1 MGGGILFVGHSPT
14 FAALILGR
22 IVQPATSTL
31 LLVLFSAAVLALLLT
46 DAARRL
52 ALRLQW
58 LDQPGVGRV
67 HKKPVPR
74 IGGLAIFAAFAG
86 ILFAAIWL
94 RDDLEFDTKILG
106 LLLGAGL
113 ITLVMF
119 IDDVR
124 GLPPLPKFLAQIAA
138 AGVAIQ
144 FDIVIKF
151 VRDPFG
157 GGVSFPEWLALP
169 LDNHIFFAGWLS
181 ILITLFWIVGMMNA
195 INFVDGYDGL
205 AGGLSFIGAGVLFFL
220 SLSLQQFSIAFLP
233 LILAGAILGFLPLN
247 VYRAR
252 IIMGDSGAHFL
263 GFALGTI
270 AIIGGAKLAT
280 TLLIFGVPAI
290 DVAWSIIRRTL
301 QGGRFYQRDTGH
313 LHHRLSELGLPP
325 LAIAVVYWSFSA
337 LFGAIALL
345 LPTPLQKIYA
355 LGILGIIVA
364 ALLVVLARSGK
375 GRLPPELR

>member
-1 MGGGILFVGHSPT
+1 M
-14 FAALILGR
+14 
-22 IVQPATSTL
+22 QPATSTL
-31 LLVLFSAAVLALLLT
+31 LIVLFSAAIIALLLT
-46 DAARRL
+46 DAVRRL

-58 LDQPGVGRV
+58 LDRPGIGRV

-86 ILFAAIWL
+86 TLLATIWL
-94 RDDLEFDTKILG
+94 REDLQFDTKILG

-113 ITLVMF
+113 ITLVMLV
-119 IDDVR
+119 DDVR
-124 GLPPLPKFLAQIAA
+124 GLPPLPKFLAQVAA
-138 AGVAIQ
+138 AAVAIW
-144 FDIVIKF
+144 FDIVIEF

-157 GGVSFPEWLALP
+157 GGIAFPEWLAVP

-181 ILITLFWIVGMMNA
+181 VLISLFWIVGMMNA

-220 SLSLQQFSIAFLP
+220 SLSLQQFSIAYLP

-325 LAIAVVYWSFSA
+325 LAIAIVYWSFSA

-345 LPTPLQKIYA
+345 LPTPIQKMYA
-355 LGILGIIVA
+355 LGILGIMVA

-375 GRLPPELR
+375 GKLPSELR

>member
-1 MGGGILFVGHSPT
+1 M
-14 FAALILGR
+14 
-22 IVQPATSTL
+22 VQPATSTL
-31 LLVLFSAAVLALLLT
+31 WLVLLSATAAALILTYAV
-46 DAARRL
+46 RRL

-58 LDQPGVGRV
+58 LDQPGEGRV
-67 HKKPVPR
+67 HHRPFPR
-74 IGGLAIFAAFAG
+74 IGGLAIYVTFVGVLLAAT
-86 ILFAAIWL
+86 WL
-94 RDDLEFDTKILG
+94 LDDLSFERKFLG
-106 LLLGAGL
+106 LIVGAGL

-124 GLPPLPKFLAQIAA
+124 GLPPLPKFVAQVAA
-138 AGVAIQ
+138 AGVAVAFGI
-144 FDIVIKF
+144 FIEF

-157 GGVSFPEWLALP
+157 GSVSFLEGVFTYM
-169 LDNHIFFAGWLS
+169 DGHIFFPYWLS
-181 ILITLFWIVGMMNA
+181 VIVTLFWIVGMMNA

-220 SLSLQQFSIAFLP
+220 SMSLQQFSIAFLP
-233 LILAGAILGFLPLN
+233 LILAGAVLGFLPFN

-252 IIMGDSGAHFL
+252 IIMGDSGSHFL

-270 AIIGGAKLAT
+270 AIIGGAKVAT

-301 QGGRFYQRDTGH
+301 QGGRFYQRDTSH

-325 LAIAVVYWSFSA
+325 IGISLVYWSLA
-337 LFGAIALL
+337 AAFGAIALL

-355 LGILGIIVA
+355 LVILGVIVA

-375 GRLPPELR
+375 AK